1 VYQKFIQ
8 GAFGEEEAGWDAASP
23 AQGANELAE
32 GWKNGRLVLLA
43 RSRGDELI
51 HHTQMDCMAEAFEKW
66 RTAGTSD
73 AAARRVILVDDLQE
87 THDDVWANGTELL
100 SVIQRAL
107 AVLADMEGSL

>member
-1 VYQKFIQ
+1 VYQEFIQ

-23 AQGANELAE
+23 TQSASELAE
-32 GWKNGRLVLLA
+32 RWKNGRLVLLA

-51 HHTQMDCMAEAFEKW
+51 DQTQMGRMAEALEKW
-66 RTAGTSD
+66 RSVGTSD

-87 THDDVWANGTELL
+87 AHDDVWAKGTELV

-107 AVLADMEGSL
+107 VELIDMEAHL